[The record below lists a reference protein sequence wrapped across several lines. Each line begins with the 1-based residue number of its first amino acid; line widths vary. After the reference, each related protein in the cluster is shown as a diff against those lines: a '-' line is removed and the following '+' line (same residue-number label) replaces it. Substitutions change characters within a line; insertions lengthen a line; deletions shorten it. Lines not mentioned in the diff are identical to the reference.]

1 MAVTARP
8 SDRGPLS
15 EINTTPLIDVLLVLL
30 VMLIITVPISTH
42 SLDVDLP
49 TIGEDGPDLTKNSL
63 VLRNDGRLEWNGRPV
78 SDAQLAGQLLLVS
91 RMSPEPEVRFE
102 PEANASYQRSA
113 QVMLIVK
120 QSRISN
126 FGFVGNERYRTF
138 DRR

>member
-8 SDRGPLS
+8 SIREPVS
-15 EINTTPLIDVLLVLL
+15 EMNTTPLIDVLLVLL

-49 TIGEDGPDLTKNSL
+49 TGGHGPDLSKNSL
-63 VLRNDGRLEWNGRPV
+63 ILRAGGGLEWNGRPV
-78 SDAQLAGQLLLVS
+78 TDAQLAGQLMLVR
-91 RMSPEPEVRFE
+91 RMNPEPEVRFE
-102 PEANASYQRSA
+102 PEADASYERSA

-120 QSRISN
+120 QSRVSN
-126 FGFVGNERYRTF
+126 FGFAGNERYRTF